1 MNNRI
6 MLADDADFMRLV
18 LKDVLTKNGY
28 EVVAEAKDGREA
40 VEMYRK
46 VLPDLIL
53 MDVTMPG
60 MDGLAA
66 LKIIREFNPIAKVI
80 MCSALGQ
87 KAVVFEA
94 IKAGAA
100 TFVVKPFDADL
111 LIHTVKKILA
121 QE

>member
-6 MLADDADFMRLV
+6 MLVDDADFMRLV

-40 VEMYRK
+40 IEKYRE

-60 MDGLAA
+60 MDGLEA
-66 LKIIREFNPIAKVI
+66 LKEIRKFNPEAKVV
-80 MCSALGQ
+80 MCSALSQ
-87 KAVVFEA
+87 KVVVFEA

-111 LIHTVKKILA
+111 LIHTVKKVLA
-121 QE
+121 QD